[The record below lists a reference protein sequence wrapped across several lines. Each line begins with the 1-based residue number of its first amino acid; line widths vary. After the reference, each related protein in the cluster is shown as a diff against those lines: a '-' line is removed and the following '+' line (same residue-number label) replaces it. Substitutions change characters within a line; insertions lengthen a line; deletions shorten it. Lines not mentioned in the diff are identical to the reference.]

1 MSNLLLI
8 SPSINL
14 LWTPKSVA
22 NNHQTSL
29 INQKLRRTVS
39 VRAFF
44 FNPSDEPILKEAV
57 KEPLAFMGGMLA
69 GLLKLD
75 LNEEPLKEWVNK
87 TVEAS
92 GITEEEIDAQGPEAE
107 KEAPQQIDIE

>member
-1 MSNLLLI
+1 
-8 SPSINL
+8 
-14 LWTPKSVA
+14 
-22 NNHQTSL
+22 
-29 INQKLRRTVS
+29 
-39 VRAFF
+39 
-44 FNPSDEPILKEAV
+44 
-57 KEPLAFMGGMLA
+57 MGGMLA